1 MIRKIKNKIN
11 KKFKD
16 QDFSEI
22 FKKSASGFFI
32 SILGRNFGF
41 LQQLV
46 ITNYYGAAAFGV
58 FRVCFSILSLV
69 GIFGRFGVDMA
80 ISRFVAQYRKQ
91 DKMDL
96 VNEIF
101 QIGLKLVFPI
111 GIALTIGVY
120 FLAPWISDRFYSD
133 ANGEVSDFTPYI
145 RIFSVGIIFFVL
157 SGVIEEGIRGLKKIK
172 EYTWINNVSTQAFSI
187 VVLLVAL
194 LFTTNIYVVNISYV
208 LGLLFTFILGV
219 YYWLKF
225 VPYKKVEKRQLSTRE
240 LLNVSLPMLSAK
252 YLTTLYTWL
261 GTLIL
266 AAYVAPDEVG
276 VFNAAARMSA
286 FATMPL
292 IAVNNISGPRFAE
305 AFGENNEKSM
315 RKTVRLATR
324 LIFWTAL
331 PIMLL
336 FYISPNFIMGLYG
349 KEFGTEEAILTFAV
363 INAGQ
368 VVNLLTGPVTQLLN
382 MTGRQLVT
390 QRYAILTTFTSIGLS
405 LLLIPSMGMLG
416 AALATAIARTVLNLG
431 CALHIYF
438 TMKIVTIYNP
448 FADIYGLI
456 KRYNKKNS

>member
-1 MIRKIKNKIN
+1 MIRKIRNKIN
-11 KKFKD
+11 SKLKD

-22 FKKSASGFFI
+22 LKKSASGFFI

-58 FRVCFSILSLV
+58 FRVCFSILSLT

-91 DKMDL
+91 DRMDL

-101 QIGLKLVFPI
+101 QIGLKIVLPLGMAI
-111 GIALTIGVY
+111 TLAVY
-120 FLAPWISDRFYSD
+120 FLAPWISERFYND
-133 ANGEVSDFTPYI
+133 PQGEISDFTPYI
-145 RIFSVGIIFFVL
+145 QIFSAGIIFFVL

-172 EYTWINNVSTQAFSI
+172 EYAWINNVSTQAFSI

-194 LFTTNIYVVNISYV
+194 LFTSNVYIVNISYV
-208 LGLLFTFILGV
+208 LGLIFTFVLGV

-225 VPYKKVEKRQLSTRE
+225 VPYKKVEEKQLSSKE
-240 LLNVSLPMLSAK
+240 LLKVSLPMLSAK

-276 VFNAAARMSA
+276 IFNAAARMSA

-305 AFGENNEKSM
+305 AFGENDEKSM
-315 RKTVRLATR
+315 RKTVKLATR
-324 LIFWTAL
+324 LIFWTAM

-336 FYISPNFIMGLYG
+336 FYIFPEFIMGVYG
-349 KEFGTEEAILTFAV
+349 KEFKSQEAILTFAV

-368 VVNLLTGPVTQLLN
+368 VVNFMTGPVTQLLN

-390 QRYAILTTFTSIGLS
+390 QRYAIITTFTSIGLS
-405 LLLIPSMGMLG
+405 FLLIPSMGMLG

-448 FADIYGLI
+448 ISDLVRLI
-456 KRYNKKNS
+456 NRNKQ

>member
-1 MIRKIKNKIN
+1 MIRKIQNKIN
-11 KKFKD
+11 SKLKD

-22 FKKSASGFFI
+22 LKKSASGFFI

-58 FRVCFSILSLV
+58 FRVCFSILSLT

-91 DKMDL
+91 DRMDL

-101 QIGLKLVFPI
+101 QIGLKIVLPLGMAI
-111 GIALTIGVY
+111 TLAVY
-120 FLAPWISDRFYSD
+120 FLAPWISERFYND
-133 ANGEVSDFTPYI
+133 PQGEISDFTPYI
-145 RIFSVGIIFFVL
+145 QIFSAGIIFFVL

-172 EYTWINNVSTQAFSI
+172 EYAWINNVSTQAFSI

-194 LFTTNIYVVNISYV
+194 LFTSNIYIVNISYV
-208 LGLLFTFILGV
+208 LGLIFTFVLGV

-225 VPYKKVEKRQLSTRE
+225 VPYKRVEEKHLSRKE
-240 LLNVSLPMLSAK
+240 LLKVSLPMLSAK

-276 VFNAAARMSA
+276 IFNAAARMSA

-305 AFGENNEKSM
+305 AYGENDEKSM
-315 RKTVRLATR
+315 RKTVKLATR
-324 LIFWTAL
+324 LIFWTAM

-336 FYISPNFIMGLYG
+336 FYIFPEFIMGVYG
-349 KEFGTEEAILTFAV
+349 KEFKTQEAILTFAV

-368 VVNLLTGPVTQLLN
+368 VVNFMTGPVTQLLN

-390 QRYAILTTFTSIGLS
+390 QRYAIITTFTSIGLS
-405 LLLIPSMGMLG
+405 FLLIPSMGMLG

-448 FADIYGLI
+448 ISDLI
-456 KRYNKKNS
+456 RLINRNKQ